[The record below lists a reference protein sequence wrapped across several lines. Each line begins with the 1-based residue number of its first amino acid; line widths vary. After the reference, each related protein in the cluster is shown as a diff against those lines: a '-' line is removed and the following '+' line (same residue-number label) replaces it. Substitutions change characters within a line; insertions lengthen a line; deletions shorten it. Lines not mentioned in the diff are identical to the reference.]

1 MKEAAINSGEGEG
14 GGGRQRQGGWRKIK
28 HFIIE
33 VATRIKADVNDR
45 VRDKEAERGTEVG
58 GDVTFH
64 HATVATL
71 DVREKQPLPVPFDAR
86 RPGRMTCDC

>member
-1 MKEAAINSGEGEG
+1 MKEAAINSGEGE

-45 VRDKEAERGTEVG
+45 VRDKEAERGTEAG
-58 GDVTFH
+58 GDATFH

-71 DVREKQPLPVPFDAR
+71 DVREKQPLPVPLDAR
-86 RPGRMTCDC
+86 RPG